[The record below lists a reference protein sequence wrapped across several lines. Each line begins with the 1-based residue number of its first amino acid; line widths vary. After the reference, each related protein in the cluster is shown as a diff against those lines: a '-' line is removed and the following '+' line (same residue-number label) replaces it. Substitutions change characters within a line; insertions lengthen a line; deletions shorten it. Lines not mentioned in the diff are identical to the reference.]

1 MKKYFN
7 VLKLCPLFN
16 GLDEEKL
23 STMLNCLGAKV
34 ESFDKKYTIFSEGKP
49 QKYIGIL
56 LSGSAQ
62 IIQIDYFGNR
72 SILSDIEAGNSFA
85 EAFACDDNSILPV
98 SIIANEP
105 CEVMFINSRHIL
117 HTCTNCCDFHQQ
129 LIYNLMKELAKK
141 NIAFYQKI
149 DVTSKRTTREKLL
162 TYLAYQAKR
171 AGSNRFTIPFDRQAL
186 ADYLEVDRSGLS
198 VEISKLKKEG
208 VLDTHKNLFELF

>member
-1 MKKYFN
+1 
-7 VLKLCPLFN
+7 
-16 GLDEEKL
+16 
-23 STMLNCLGAKV
+23 
-34 ESFDKKYTIFSEGKP
+34 
-49 QKYIGIL
+49 
-56 LSGSAQ
+56 
-62 IIQIDYFGNR
+62 
-72 SILSDIEAGNSFA
+72 
-85 EAFACDDNSILPV
+85 
-98 SIIANEP
+98 
-105 CEVMFINSRHIL
+105 
-117 HTCTNCCDFHQQ
+117 
-129 LIYNLMKELAKK
+129 MKELAKK

>member
-85 EAFACDDNSILPV
+85 EAFACNDNSILPV